1 MEMAWMISV
10 GRAGAKGRA
19 APQAVSLQVNVQGMR
34 AQVKVFP
41 NADRT
46 TSGDTGSIP
55 AWQAQRVWQNVL
67 STLVGT

>member
-1 MEMAWMISV
+1 MAWMISV

-19 APQAVSLQVNVQGMR
+19 AGVQAVSLRIDVQGMA

-55 AWQAQRVWQNVL
+55 AWQVQRVWQNVL
-67 STLVGT
+67 STLVG